1 MKIEHMSMAELQ
13 SAIDRMKLEVEK
25 RRTEEVAAVIAEIRE
40 KMERYGLGISDLGFT
55 AAELASG
62 RGGARSKPSGHDRR
76 SIVVPKY
83 RDPASGATWSGR
95 GRMPRWMVEAVD
107 GGRSREDFRI
117 ED

>member
-1 MKIEHMSMAELQ
+1 MKVESMSMAELK
-13 SAIDRMKLEVEK
+13 SAIERMKSEMEK
-25 RRTEEVAAVIAEIRE
+25 RRVEEVAAVIADIRE
-40 KMERYGLGISDLGFT
+40 RMDRYGLGISDLGFT

-62 RGGARSKPSGHDRR
+62 RGRAKSRSSGSDRR
-76 SIVVPKY
+76 SVVAPKY

-95 GRMPRWMVEAVD
+95 GRMPRWMAEAVD